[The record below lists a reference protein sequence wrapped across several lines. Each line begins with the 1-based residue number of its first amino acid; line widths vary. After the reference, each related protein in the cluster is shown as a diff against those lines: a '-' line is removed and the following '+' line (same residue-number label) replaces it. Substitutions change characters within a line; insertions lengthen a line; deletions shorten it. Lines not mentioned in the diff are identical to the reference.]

1 MAEVASLYSGSNFT
15 KLHGEID
22 AAVLLSQIGNGDSSP
37 PFSSSSLE
45 VAAYTATTQF
55 FEEMSLDGFSRG
67 STTSD
72 QSQRLSWAVANWRA
86 LFETRV
92 IAQNGKV
99 SISDLSLYVACGVLN
114 KQQAEVRAL
123 LKRPVFRA
131 IVDDS
136 SNAEIGADWSS
147 TCESYVTYAV
157 LILVRQSDH
166 SDVNAASAAI
176 KKLIALQEANREII
190 SDRAAN
196 KTNSAN
202 LATVGL
208 YHLAQATIRTSEYL
222 LTGRVMR
229 GDGSSTN
236 FELELKRLLNKAE
249 EFVEASG
256 SPEYILSI
264 RSIGATLWTIF
275 DQSIWRQASG
285 LSGPIDALLSE
296 LATRENPIFSLLP
309 SQQQAL
315 KLHLLDTAQV
325 AIVLQ
330 MPTSAGKTLLA
341 EFSILQAF
349 EAYKRENTKVL
360 YIAPTKALCTQT
372 YRTLSQDFAGL
383 DIPVQ
388 MASSAF
394 EEDPFE
400 LALFSGFTNGV
411 VVSTPEKT
419 DLFLRSHPEWFT
431 NVRLVVVDE
440 AHLLSE
446 KERGVRLELLLA
458 NIRREQANARF
469 LLLTPFVENAEVVAE
484 WLGGV
489 RSTPISIHWR
499 PSRLLVGIA
508 TCKKKLKI
516 RKFNIDWKEPF
527 GAIKDPEPLKF
538 EIPHDGASDSALNR
552 VVSLYGSF
560 KSMGLV
566 LGMFPS
572 SRKYAEDAALRIAS
586 SSLESLPSAWSAEL
600 RFAIA
605 LAQSEYGNES
615 SLAFC
620 LKRGS
625 AFHHAAL
632 SPELRFLIEELG
644 RGRKLDFLAATT
656 TLAQGI
662 NFPVATVLV
671 HSVNKPFGGG
681 DLSASEFWNIAGRAG
696 RVGLADKGLIVFAN
710 SAHRSKWEFYTNKLS
725 EPIVSALLNVLSAV
739 AGETSL
745 KQAYRLF
752 PQVRPFI
759 QYLAHSAVKLTPS
772 GAIAA
777 LEEILE
783 ASFANAV
790 SAERSE
796 RRLLRDLAVRY
807 LSEISGKSIG
817 YLKAAD
823 TTGFSSFSFDELYA
837 KIPSSGV
844 LKRGPGEVLR
854 GGAESLAHLV
864 EALAYLPELELALGK
879 GAGMIDLAA
888 ISRVVDGWMGGKC
901 VHELAGEFHGK
912 ELDRIRNAGAY
923 LFSTVSQ
930 TISWGAHAYIK
941 GWSMRSGK
949 TDAKPTIND
958 LMLPAY
964 IQHGVNTPEA
974 AVAALFGVPR
984 LMAEPIAKTYRQRQG
999 DLTPETV
1006 EKFRSFIEHADD
1018 SVWDE
1023 AVQQSRL
1030 HNKIEG
1036 KQVRGVWRQMRGLSE

>member
-1 MAEVASLYSGSNFT
+1 MAEVASLYSGSKFT

-22 AAVLLSQIGNGDSSP
+22 AAVLLSQINRNDSPSN
-37 PFSSSSLE
+37 FASSYLE
-45 VAAYTATTQF
+45 VAAYAATTQF
-55 FEEMSLDGFSRG
+55 FEEASLDVFTRDDISPA
-67 STTSD
+67 
-72 QSQRLSWAVANWRA
+72 QYQILNWAVLSWRA
-86 LFETRV
+86 IFESRV
-92 IAQNGKV
+92 ISENGRI
-99 SISDLSLYVACGVLN
+99 SIADLSLYVACGVLN
-114 KQQAEVRAL
+114 KQQSEVRAL
-123 LKRPVFRA
+123 LKRQEFRA

-136 SNAEIGADWSS
+136 FEEKNGEDWSA
-147 TCESYVTYAV
+147 TCELYVTYAV

-166 SDVNAASAAI
+166 ADVKAASVAI
-176 KKLIALQEANREII
+176 KKLIALQQSNREMIADQ
-190 SDRAAN
+190 SAHQ
-196 KTNSAN
+196 SSGAN
-202 LATVGL
+202 LAIVGL

-222 LTGRVMR
+222 LNGRVAR
-229 GDGSSTN
+229 GEGGATN

-249 EFVEASG
+249 DFVEESG
-256 SPEYILSI
+256 SPEYILLI
-264 RSIGATLWTIF
+264 RSIGAILWTIF
-275 DQSIWRQASG
+275 DQSIWRQALG
-285 LSGPIDALLSE
+285 LSGTIDDLLYE
-296 LATRENPIFSLLP
+296 LAKRETPIFSLLP

-315 KLHLLDTAQV
+315 KSHLLDTAQV
-325 AIVLQ
+325 AVVLQ

-349 EAYKRENTKVL
+349 EAYKREDTKVL

-372 YRTLSQDFAGL
+372 YRTFAQDFAGL
-383 DIPVQ
+383 NIPVQ

-400 LALFSGFTNGV
+400 LALFSGFTRGV

-419 DLFLRSHPEWFT
+419 DLFLRSHPEWFA

-469 LLLTPFVENAEVVAE
+469 LLLTPFVENAKAVAQ

-489 RSTPISIHWR
+489 RGAPINIHWR
-499 PSRLLVGIA
+499 PSRLLVGLA
-508 TCKKKLKI
+508 NSSKKLDR
-516 RKFNIDWKEPF
+516 RKFSIDWKEPF
-527 GAIKDPEPLKF
+527 GIIKDPQPLKF
-538 EIPHDGASDSALNR
+538 DVAYDGSSDSALNR
-552 VVSLYGSF
+552 VVTLYASF
-560 KSMGLV
+560 KTLGLV

-572 SRKYAEDAALRIAS
+572 SRKYAEDAALRIADS
-586 SSLESLPSAWSAEL
+586 SDAPDPSSASAEMK
-600 RFAIA
+600 FAIA
-605 LAQSEYGNES
+605 LAQSEYGEAS
-615 SLAFC
+615 SLAYC
-620 LKRGS
+620 LKRGI

-644 RGRKLDFLAATT
+644 RGRKLTFLAATT

-710 SAHRSKWEFYTNKLS
+710 TSHREKWDFYTNKLS
-725 EPIVSALLNVLSAV
+725 EPIVSALLEVLSAA
-739 AGETSL
+739 AGEVSL
-745 KQAYRLF
+745 KRAYRNF
-752 PQVRPFI
+752 PQIRPFI

-790 SAERSE
+790 SADRSE
-796 RRLLRDLAVRY
+796 RRLLRDLAARY

-837 KIPSSGV
+837 KIPDDGV
-844 LKRGPGEVLR
+844 LSGGPGAVLR
-854 GGAESLAHLV
+854 GGADSLAHLV
-864 EALAYLPELELALGK
+864 EALAYLPELNLALGN
-879 GAGMIDLAA
+879 GAGMIDVTAV
-888 ISRVVDGWMGGKC
+888 SRLVDGWMSGKC
-901 VHELAGEFHGK
+901 VHEMAGEFQGDD
-912 ELDRIRNAGAY
+912 LDRIRKAGAY

-949 TDAKPTIND
+949 ADQKPTIND

-984 LMAEPIAKTYRQRQG
+984 LMAEPIAATYRNKEG
-999 DLTPETV
+999 TLTPETV
-1006 EKFRSFIEHADD
+1006 ERFRSFIEHADN

-1023 AVQQSRL
+1023 AVKQSRL
-1030 HNKIEG
+1030 ANKIEG
-1036 KQVRGVWRQMRGLSE
+1036 KQVRGVWRKMRGLPE